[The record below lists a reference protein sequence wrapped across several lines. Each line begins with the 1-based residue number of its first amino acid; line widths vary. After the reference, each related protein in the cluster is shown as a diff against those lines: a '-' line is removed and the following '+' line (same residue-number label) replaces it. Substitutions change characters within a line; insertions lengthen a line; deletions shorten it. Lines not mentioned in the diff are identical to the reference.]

1 MEKCYTGFNIT
12 VSSDTEWE
20 ESHLY
25 YLGID
30 LGGTNIAAGITDDSF
45 AIIAR
50 ANRKTKV
57 PCEPLELVEDLAQ
70 TALEA
75 LANAHLSLNDVPWI
89 GIGCPGTVNRQTGI
103 VEYANNLYLENFP
116 LKGLLTNRL
125 QKEVIIEND
134 ANAAA
139 YGEYKAGALR
149 GADNAVAITLGTGVG
164 SGIILNGSVYSGS
177 NFAGGEMGHTVIAY
191 NGRLCTCGRRGCWEA
206 YSSATGLIQTTRLH
220 MLLEDP
226 ARKSRMW
233 SMVNGNLEQIS
244 GRTAFDAMREGDS
257 LASQVVDEYISYLAC
272 GIVNCINIFQPDILC
287 IGGGISNEKET
298 LLTPLREQVEKQ
310 SYNSTNCAKRTKI
323 CRAEL
328 GNDAGIIGAA
338 LLGI

>member
-1 MEKCYTGFNIT
+1 M
-12 VSSDTEWE
+12 
-20 ESHLY
+20 Y

-30 LGGTNIAAGITDDSF
+30 LGGTNIAAGVIDDSF

-57 PCEPLELVEDLAQ
+57 PYKPLELIEDLAQ

-75 LANAHLSLNDVPWI
+75 IQNAGLSLNDVKWV
-89 GIGCPGTVNRQTGI
+89 GVGCPGTVNGQTGV

-116 LKGLLTNRL
+116 LKGLLANRL
-125 QKEVIIEND
+125 QKDVAVEND

-139 YGEYKAGALR
+139 FGEYKAGALR
-149 GADNAVAITLGTGVG
+149 GAQNALAITLGTGVG
-164 SGIILNGSVYSGS
+164 SGIIINGAIYSGS
-177 NFAGGEMGHTVIAY
+177 NFAGGEIGHTVIEY
-191 NGRLCTCGRRGCWEA
+191 NGRLCTCGRRGCWET

-226 ARKSRMW
+226 ARSSSMW
-233 SMVNGNLEQIS
+233 EAVEGDLSCVS

-257 LASQVVDEYISYLAC
+257 LAAQVVEEYIDYLAC
-272 GIVNCINIFQPDILC
+272 GVANCINIFQPDILC
-287 IGGGISNEKET
+287 IGGGISNERET
-298 LLTPLREQVEKQ
+298 LLAPLREKVEKLT
-310 SYNSTNCAKRTKI
+310 YNSANCSKLTKI

-338 LLGI
+338 LLEI